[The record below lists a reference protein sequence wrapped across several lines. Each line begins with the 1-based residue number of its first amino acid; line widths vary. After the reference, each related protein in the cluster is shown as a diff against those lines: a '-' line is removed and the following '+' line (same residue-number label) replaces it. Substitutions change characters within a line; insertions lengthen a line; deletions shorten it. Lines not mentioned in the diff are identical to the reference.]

1 MKSSLIK
8 LVQEVGSE
16 LESSRSQKNWQI
28 INKGIDGV
36 ATTSDIEAE
45 KKIVQRLREID
56 PSIKTWGEEEGSQI
70 TEQEIKSGQKY
81 WLIDPLDGTNNYING
96 LGIYCISI
104 ALCAGEEV
112 ELGLVY
118 NPVEKTYFFAKKN
131 EGSFYFDG
139 TLEIK
144 INHQNSKDLKSCLL
158 SPGRLRNKRK
168 IIGIEEHLDHLGQN
182 CRAIRRLGAAAW
194 EICLVAGGFLDGFW
208 QYGLKPWDIAAGIL
222 IAKEAGFEVR
232 DFENQ
237 LASPLSKSLFVLPKN
252 LSPSLG

>member
-8 LVQEVGSE
+8 LVQEVGAQ
-16 LESSRSQKNWQI
+16 LEADRSQKNWQI
-28 INKGIDGV
+28 IDKGIDGV

-45 KKIVQRLREID
+45 KKIVQKLRELD
-56 PSIKTWGEEEGSQI
+56 PNIKTWGEEEGSQI
-70 TEQEIKSGQKY
+70 SEEEIKAGKSY

-104 ALCAGEEV
+104 ALCKGQEV

-118 NPVEKTYFFAKKN
+118 NPVEKTYFFAQKN
-131 EGSFYFDG
+131 QGAYYFDG
-139 TLEIK
+139 DREIP
-144 INHQNSKDLKSCLL
+144 INHQINKELKSCLF
-158 SPGRLRNKRK
+158 SPGRLRNKRE
-168 IIGIEEHLDHLGQN
+168 IIGIEDHLDHLGQN

-222 IAKEAGFEVR
+222 IAKEANYEVR
-232 DFENQ
+232 DFENN
-237 LASPLSKSLFVLPKN
+237 LANPLSKSLFVLPKS